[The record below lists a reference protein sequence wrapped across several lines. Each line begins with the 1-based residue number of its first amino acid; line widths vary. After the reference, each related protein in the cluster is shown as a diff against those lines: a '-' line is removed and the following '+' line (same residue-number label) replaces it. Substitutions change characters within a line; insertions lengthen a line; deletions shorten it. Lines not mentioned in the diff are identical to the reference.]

1 MFMLSI
7 IIPVRNESDNLE
19 HIMDHYSKNLRSLDY
34 EVLIINDFSKDN
46 TLEKAKS
53 LSGKGQPILI
63 IMKTEMGNGVDYMMG
78 SHRWHGIAPND
89 EQLEIAVSQN
99 KETLGDY

>member
-46 TLEKAKS
+46 TLEKARSLFKS
-53 LSGKGQPILI
+53 KNFKVLDNK
-63 IMKTEMGNGVDYMMG
+63 KKRT
-78 SHRWHGIAPND
+78 RWSN
-89 EQLEIAVSQN
+89 
-99 KETLGDY
+99 